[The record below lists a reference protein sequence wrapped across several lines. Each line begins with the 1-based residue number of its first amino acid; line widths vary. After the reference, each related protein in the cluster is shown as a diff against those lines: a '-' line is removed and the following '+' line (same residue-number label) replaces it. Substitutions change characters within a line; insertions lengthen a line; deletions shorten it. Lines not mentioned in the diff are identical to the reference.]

1 MKEQDMNN
9 IERDGER
16 RRLRAQER
24 LGTDNPRCCIC
35 GEDNPHCLERHHIA
49 GQAYADET
57 IIVCRNCHR
66 KLSDVQKGH
75 PENNGSPA
83 DQLERI
89 GRFLLGL
96 ADLFELLITKLRE
109 FGAALIARSQT
120 SPSHP

>member
-1 MKEQDMNN
+1 MDE
-9 IERDGER
+9 IERKRER

-24 LGTDNPRCCIC
+24 LGTNDPRCCFC
-35 GEDNPHCLERHHIA
+35 DEDNPHCLERHHIA

-57 IIVCRNCHR
+57 VIACRNCHR
-66 KLSDVQKGH
+66 KLSDVQKDH
-75 PENNGSPA
+75 PENSGSPP

-89 GRFLLGL
+89 GWFLLGI

-120 SPSHP
+120 SSSHP